1 MMEEYLPVE
10 KKRKL
15 VVLNSIFMKI
25 QKTLEGS
32 IGESAAK
39 VLHSAGKEFG
49 QKYME
54 IVEKENKEATIQD
67 LLIELKMTGFVE
79 AEFNPEDKS
88 FQVTESPIA
97 SSYHESDIPV
107 CHFLAGFFEGLVSEF
122 YEKPHVQYIETA
134 CKATGDKKCVFK
146 IKTE

>member
-1 MMEEYLPVE
+1 MEEYLPVE

-54 IVEKENKEATIQD
+54 IVENENEEATIQD
-67 LLIELKMTGFVE
+67 LLIELEMTGFVK
-79 AEFNPEDKS
+79 AEFNPDNKS
-88 FQVTESPIA
+88 FEVTDSPIA
-97 SSYHESDIPV
+97 SSYKESDVPV
-107 CHFLAGFFEGLVSEF
+107 CHFLTGFFEGLVSEF
-122 YEKPHVQYIETA
+122 YENPGIQYTETV
-134 CKATGDKKCVFK
+134 CKATGKKKCVFE
-146 IKTE
+146 IKKE